1 MIKLRD
7 IISEA
12 KVVTTLKEAIDIE
25 PIVKKIEKLTDRN
38 AHTDAV
44 LELAKFMK
52 MKSFENIL
60 ESMLDMQKEYGHTPK
75 ELIDLRTKIYNE
87 LIKQCES
94 KYGREVSNQINAAF

>member
-7 IISEA
+7 IISEV
-12 KVVTTLKEAIDIE
+12 KVVTALKEAVDIE
-25 PIVKKIEKLTDRN
+25 TIVKKIEKLTDRN

-44 LELAKFMK
+44 LELAKFLNMG
-52 MKSFENIL
+52 SFESIL

-87 LIKQCES
+87 LLKRCES
-94 KYGREVSNQINAAF
+94 VHGREVSKQINAAF